1 MVSRGDVVWAG
12 LNPVM
17 GHEQAG
23 HRPVLVVSDERFNE
37 RFEMC
42 VVVPVTSRDKW
53 REPLQI
59 DLGRVSGKSAYALP
73 GQVRSVSVRRLG
85 TALGTV
91 SPSLVERCLDA
102 VLEICGRLPPRG
114 SPANEGGAP

>member
-12 LNPVM
+12 LK
-17 GHEQAG
+17 GR
-23 HRPVLVVSDERFNE
+23 RPVLVVSDDRFNE

-73 GQVRSVSVRRLG
+73 GQVRSVSLRRLG

-91 SPSLVERCLDA
+91 SPALVERCLDA
-102 VLEICGRLPPRG
+102 FLEICGRLPPRG
-114 SPANEGGAP
+114 SPANEGGTP